1 MGRHS
6 NRMTKDAPY
15 DFRDKDAEMRAATS
29 YVPRKSSRNG
39 ATIFS
44 IAVFI
49 ATCAIVLG
57 IAYLV
62 SGTIGIEAVIA
73 MLLVAA
79 LVLSSTHI
87 ALSWEKVVVLRF
99 GKLNRVVGP
108 GLYFTLPIIEH
119 GTIRVDQ
126 RIIATPFFAEKTL
139 TADLVPVNIDAVLFW
154 VVWDAEKA
162 CTEVEDYYAAVSFL
176 AQTAMREA
184 VGRSTVAEVA
194 LRRDQLDI
202 EIKEDIAKEA
212 AVWGVDIISVKV
224 RDIVLPD
231 ELQEVMSLEAQ
242 ADREKNARMA
252 VAGIERDLAEMLTEA
267 ADVYGDPG
275 AALKLRT
282 MLMQYET
289 VKKSK
294 GTVVTVPSAMSD
306 GFADGS
312 GENGGTSR
320 GVRMDKQ

>member
-1 MGRHS
+1 MRKADGMALQHKGR
-6 NRMTKDAPY
+6 RVDVPFEAA
-15 DFRDKDAEMRAATS
+15 DKQAEIRAATS

-44 IAVFI
+44 IAVFLSVFTVVV
-49 ATCAIVLG
+49 AG
-57 IAYLV
+57 WYLLAGQV
-62 SGTIGIEAVIA
+62 SFGAVCVG
-73 MLLVAA
+73 LLVA
-79 LVLSSTHI
+79 LVVLSSTHV
-87 ALSWEKVVVLRF
+87 ALNWEKVVVLRL

-108 GLYFTLPIIEH
+108 GLYLTIPIIEH

-126 RIIATPFFAEKTL
+126 RIIATPFNAEKTL

-194 LRRDQLDI
+194 VRRDQLDA
-202 EIKEDIAKEA
+202 EIKADIEKEA
-212 AVWGVDIISVKV
+212 AGWGVDIISVKV
-224 RDIVLPD
+224 RDIVIPD

-242 ADREKNARMA
+242 ADREKNARMSVVSA
-252 VAGIERDLAEMLTEA
+252 EADLAEMLSEA
-267 ADVYGDPG
+267 AASYGDPD

-289 VKKSK
+289 VRASR
-294 GTVVTVPSAMSD
+294 GSVVTVPSAMSD
-306 GFADGS
+306 GFVDPAI
-312 GENGGTSR
+312 R
-320 GVRMDKQ
+320 PKL

>member
-1 MGRHS
+1 MRKADGMALQHKGR
-6 NRMTKDAPY
+6 RVDVPFEAA
-15 DFRDKDAEMRAATS
+15 DKQAEIRAATS

-44 IAVFI
+44 IAVFLSVFTVVV
-49 ATCAIVLG
+49 AG
-57 IAYLV
+57 WYLLAGQV
-62 SGTIGIEAVIA
+62 SFGAVCVG
-73 MLLVAA
+73 LLVA
-79 LVLSSTHI
+79 LVVLSSTHV
-87 ALSWEKVVVLRF
+87 ALNWEKVVVLRL

-108 GLYFTLPIIEH
+108 GLYFTIPIIEH

-126 RIIATPFFAEKTL
+126 RIIATPFNAEKTL

-194 LRRDQLDI
+194 VRRDQLDA
-202 EIKEDIAKEA
+202 EIKADIEKEA
-212 AVWGVDIISVKV
+212 AGWGVDIISVKV
-224 RDIVLPD
+224 RDIVIPD

-242 ADREKNARMA
+242 ADREKNARMSVVSA
-252 VAGIERDLAEMLTEA
+252 EADLAEMLSEA
-267 ADVYGDPG
+267 AASYGDPD

-289 VKKSK
+289 VRASR
-294 GTVVTVPSAMSD
+294 GSVVTVPSAMSD
-306 GFADGS
+306 GFVDPAI
-312 GENGGTSR
+312 R
-320 GVRMDKQ
+320 PKL

>member
-1 MGRHS
+1 MGRR
-6 NRMTKDAPY
+6 NTRMMKDAPY
-15 DFRDKDAEMRAATS
+15 DVRDKEAEIRAATS

-39 ATIFS
+39 AVIFN

-57 IAYLV
+57 IAYAI
-62 SGTIGIEAVIA
+62 SGAITLESIIA
-73 MLLVAA
+73 MLLIAV
-79 LVLSSTHI
+79 LMLSSTHI

-99 GKLNRVVGP
+99 GNLNRVVGP
-108 GLYFTLPIIEH
+108 GLYFTIPIIEH

-194 LRRDQLDI
+194 LRRDQLDT
-202 EIKEDIAKEA
+202 EIKEDIEKEA
-212 AVWGVDIISVKV
+212 TGWGVDIISVKV
-224 RDIVLPD
+224 RDIVIPD

-252 VAGIERDLAEMLTEA
+252 VAGVERDLAEMLSEA
-267 ADVYGDPG
+267 ADVYGDPD

-294 GTVVTVPSAMSD
+294 GTVVTMPSALSD
-306 GFADGS
+306 GFVDGQ
-312 GENGGTSR
+312 GEKPGA
-320 GVRMDKQ
+320 GV